1 MTLIKK
7 TKPQENKKTASIK
20 EMVDNVKKD
29 NPEFK
34 ENNNFEK
41 TLSKL
46 IKVKPRDKKDNK

>member
-7 TKPQENKKTASIK
+7 KKQQENKKTASIK
-20 EMVDNVKKD
+20 QMVENVKKD

-34 ENNNFEK
+34 ENSNFEK

-46 IKVKPRDKKDNK
+46 IKVKSKNDSK

>member
-1 MTLIKK
+1 
-7 TKPQENKKTASIK
+7 
-20 EMVDNVKKD
+20 MVENVKKD

-46 IKVKPRDKKDNK
+46 IKVKPKNDSK